1 MADGDWVF
9 PSRTR
14 TLKQTSSL
22 VNAIKSS
29 RKEAG
34 VDARVTPHVM
44 RYAFSDLLRTA
55 DVDPVVRRALVGHVT
70 EEMQEHYS
78 ILLVGSLA
86 QVHRHSRQEPQ
97 VVLLRSVPIVRG

>member
-1 MADGDWVF
+1 MERLGYRVGSRDWVF

-44 RYAFSDLLRTA
+44 RYAN
-55 DVDPVVRRALVGHVT
+55 VDPVVRRALVGHVT

-78 ILLVGSLA
+78 IPLVGSLA

-97 VVLLRSVPIVRG
+97 VVPLRSVPIVRG